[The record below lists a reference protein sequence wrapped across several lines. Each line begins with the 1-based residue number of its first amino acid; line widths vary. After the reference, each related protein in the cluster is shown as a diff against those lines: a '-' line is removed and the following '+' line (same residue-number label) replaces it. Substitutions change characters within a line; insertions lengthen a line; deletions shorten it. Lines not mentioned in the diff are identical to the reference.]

1 LEQSEAAFEV
11 FSRERH
17 LFGEEHSPGGTW
29 PTLQT
34 IGMSI
39 LQFAIAPVGHVVHGN
54 QADALEQ
61 SEAAF
66 EVFSRERHLFG
77 EEPSPGGTWPT
88 LQTIGMSILQFANAS

>member
-1 LEQSEAAFEV
+1 
-11 FSRERH
+11 
-17 LFGEEHSPGGTW
+17 
-29 PTLQT
+29 
-34 IGMSI
+34 MSI

-66 EVFSRERHLFG
+66 EVFWRERHLFD

-88 LQTIGMSILQFANAS
+88 L